1 MTERIYYTEP
11 ARRSFDAVVTVR
23 RLGSGVFPVDVRV
36 TFADGSTVTEAWD
49 GRDPW
54 KAFRFRRGARVSH
67 VDVDP
72 NHVLRLDVQRT
83 NNSWT
88 TSPQATRASRAWSV
102 RWWTWL
108 QHQMLTYAFFV

>member
-1 MTERIYYTEP
+1 M
-11 ARRSFDAVVTVR
+11 
-23 RLGSGVFPVDVRV
+23 
-36 TFADGSTVTEAWD
+36 
-49 GRDPW
+49 
-54 KAFRFRRGARVSH
+54 H

-88 TSPQATRASRAWSV
+88 TSPQAPRAAGALAV